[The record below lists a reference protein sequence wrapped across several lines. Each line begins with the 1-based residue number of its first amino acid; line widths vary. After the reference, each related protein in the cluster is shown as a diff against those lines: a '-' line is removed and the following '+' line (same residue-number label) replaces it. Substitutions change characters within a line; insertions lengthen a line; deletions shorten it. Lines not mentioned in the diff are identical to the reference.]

1 MYGIC
6 PKCNK
11 NNILI
16 NLYGMPNIAHV
27 EDMERKGKRKRR
39 IYGSNK
45 YPRKFVDFENC
56 INKLTKNIMVS
67 EEEY

>member
-27 EDMERKGKRKRR
+27 EDMERKGV
-39 IYGSNK
+39 
-45 YPRKFVDFENC
+45 FF
-56 INKLTKNIMVS
+56 NIKGCEPPPAQNAFAYQSTLLLLVYHFLYS
-67 EEEY
+67 Y

>member
-27 EDMERKGKRKRR
+27 EDMERKGV
-39 IYGSNK
+39 
-45 YPRKFVDFENC
+45 FF
-56 INKLTKNIMVS
+56 NIKG
-67 EEEY
+67 